1 MSETTNPQS
10 TETDENCCDPA
21 DIEIVHDPLNDT
33 IFGWILVQIKSALLT
48 VWDMLGDLFLL
59 IVDCLMYVGL
69 YALQGVSS
77 ALELA
82 DITNYINGMPT
93 EVLGIVNAI
102 GLGEAIGMIMAAG
115 TARLL
120 MQLIPFVR
128 LGS

>member
-1 MSETTNPQS
+1 MWVCKM
-10 TETDENCCDPA
+10 EN
-21 DIEIVHDPLNDT
+21 
-33 IFGWILVQIKSALLT
+33 
-48 VWDMLGDLFLL
+48 
-59 IVDCLMYVGL
+59 YVGL
-69 YALQGVSS
+69 PCCHIVIRLYNRAVGMNDSGRDKMKFNIFSMFWWPGATQ
-77 ALELA
+77 

>member
-1 MSETTNPQS
+1 MPENTTPDNLTSANQP
-10 TETDENCCDPA
+10 EIIHDPA
-21 DIEIVHDPLNDT
+21 YDGL
-33 IFGWILVQIKSALLT
+33 FGWVLVQLKSFLLT
-48 VWDMLGDLFLL
+48 LWDILTDILLMVVDLF
-59 IVDCLMYVGL
+59 MSVGL
-69 YALQGVSS
+69 YALEGMSE
-77 ALELA
+77 ALQLIN
-82 DITNYINGMPT
+82 ITNYINGMPT

>member
-1 MSETTNPQS
+1 MPENTTPDNLTSANQP
-10 TETDENCCDPA
+10 EIIHDPA
-21 DIEIVHDPLNDT
+21 YDGL
-33 IFGWILVQIKSALLT
+33 FGWVLVQLKSFLLT
-48 VWDMLGDLFLL
+48 LWDILTDILLMVVDLF
-59 IVDCLMYVGL
+59 MSVGL
-69 YALQGVSS
+69 YALEGMSQ
-77 ALELA
+77 ALELIN
-82 DITNYINGMPT
+82 ITNYINDMPA

>member
-1 MSETTNPQS
+1 MADTTNTQ
-10 TETDENCCDPA
+10 TTQDDENCCNPA
-21 DIEIVHDPLNDT
+21 DIELTHDPLNDT

-69 YALQGVSS
+69 YALEGLSS
-77 ALELA
+77 ALELVN
-82 DITNYINGMPT
+82 ITNYINGMPT
-93 EVLGIVNAI
+93 EVLGIINAI

>member
-1 MSETTNPQS
+1 MPENTTPENLTSANP
-10 TETDENCCDPA
+10 P
-21 DIEIVHDPLNDT
+21 EIVHDPAYDGL
-33 IFGWILVQIKSALLT
+33 FGWVLVQLKSFLLT
-48 VWDMLGDLFLL
+48 LWDILTDILLMVVDLF
-59 IVDCLMYVGL
+59 MSVGM
-69 YALQGVSS
+69 YALEGMTE
-77 ALELA
+77 ALELVN
-82 DITNYINGMPT
+82 ITNYINDMPA

>member
-1 MSETTNPQS
+1 MPENTTPDNLTSANQP
-10 TETDENCCDPA
+10 EIIHDPA
-21 DIEIVHDPLNDT
+21 YDGL
-33 IFGWILVQIKSALLT
+33 FGWVLVQLKSFLLT
-48 VWDMLGDLFLL
+48 LWDILTDILLMVVDLF
-59 IVDCLMYVGL
+59 MSVGL
-69 YALQGVSS
+69 YALEGISQ
-77 ALELA
+77 ALELIN
-82 DITNYINGMPT
+82 ITNYINVMPA